1 MFSAPLQVYIECF
14 YHLLSLL
21 PKAVL
26 LIPSRVRVYTAFGGV
41 SFFVVFV
48 FCFVE
53 NKYLWGHL
61 GSIGVWA
68 QFIFHGFLWSLS
80 ARFGGWGEGR
90 SQALIDGVW
99 NSIFM
104 SVATAFV
111 HFEPTFAQANQ
122 SSSFCLQLLPRLAEN
137 PSGLGEHGVV
147 VPRSTR
153 VGSA

>member
-21 PKAVL
+21 PEAVL

-68 QFIFHGFLWSLS
+68 QFICHGFLWSLCPLI
-80 ARFGGWGEGR
+80 RRLRREGGGR
-90 SQALIDGVW
+90 
-99 NSIFM
+99 
-104 SVATAFV
+104 
-111 HFEPTFAQANQ
+111 
-122 SSSFCLQLLPRLAEN
+122 RK
-137 PSGLGEHGVV
+137 PSPIG
-147 VPRSTR
+147 
-153 VGSA
+153 

>member
-1 MFSAPLQVYIECF
+1 MFSAPLQVYIEYF

-21 PKAVL
+21 PEAVL

-68 QFIFHGFLWSLS
+68 QFICHGFLWSLCPLDLEV
-80 ARFGGWGEGR
+80 GGQEEAKPDRLSLEW
-90 SQALIDGVW
+90 
-99 NSIFM
+99 
-104 SVATAFV
+104 
-111 HFEPTFAQANQ
+111 HFHV
-122 SSSFCLQLLPRLAEN
+122 SRHHLCSF
-137 PSGLGEHGVV
+137 
-147 VPRSTR
+147 
-153 VGSA
+153 